1 MEIVDLFMEK
11 SKDKFLNMLVKIPK
25 AYDWYL
31 GIVIKLDDY
40 DLARLEPIDDFLT
53 RRCEEIYDKSEKHL
67 QLLKILLIDDY
78 TLLLFGTDPI
88 PYVKCDSGNFN
99 SPLKIA
105 KSNNMLQLKYNSN
118 IKGVLKSVCKYLDC
132 KIYEANYI
140 KYLRDMVFDPWGEQ
154 NYHYIISDNKAYDL
168 RAIKED

>member
-11 SKDKFLNMLVKIPK
+11 SKVKFLNMLVKIPK

-40 DLARLEPIDDFLT
+40 DLARLEPIDDFFT
-53 RRCEEIYDKSEKHL
+53 RRCEEIYNKSEKHL

-88 PYVKCDSGNFN
+88 PY
-99 SPLKIA
+99 
-105 KSNNMLQLKYNSN
+105 NSN
-118 IKGVLKSVCKYLDC
+118 IKGVVKSVCKYLDC

-154 NYHYIISDNKAYDL
+154 NYHYIINDNKAYDL
-168 RAIKED
+168 KVIKED

>member
-11 SKDKFLNMLVKIPK
+11 SKDKFLNMLIKIPK

-31 GIVIKLDDY
+31 GIIIKLDDY
-40 DLARLEPIDDFLT
+40 DLAKLEPIDDFFT
-53 RRCEEIYDKSEKHL
+53 RRCEEIYNKSEKHL

-88 PYVKCDSGNFN
+88 PY
-99 SPLKIA
+99 
-105 KSNNMLQLKYNSN
+105 NSN
-118 IKGVLKSVCKYLDC
+118 IKGVIKSVCKYLDC

-168 RAIKED
+168 RTIKED

>member
-11 SKDKFLNMLVKIPK
+11 SKDKFLNMLIKIPK

-31 GIVIKLDDY
+31 GIIIKLDDY

-53 RRCEEIYDKSEKHL
+53 RRCEEIYNKSEKHL

-88 PYVKCDSGNFN
+88 PY
-99 SPLKIA
+99 
-105 KSNNMLQLKYNSN
+105 NSN
-118 IKGVLKSVCKYLDC
+118 IKGVIKSVCKYLDC

-168 RAIKED
+168 KAIKED

>member
-31 GIVIKLDDY
+31 GIVIRLDDY

-53 RRCEEIYDKSEKHL
+53 RRCEEIYNKSEKHL

-88 PYVKCDSGNFN
+88 
-99 SPLKIA
+99 L
-105 KSNNMLQLKYNSN
+105 YNSN
-118 IKGVLKSVCKYLDC
+118 IKGVIKSVCKYLDC

-154 NYHYIISDNKAYDL
+154 NYHYIINDNKAYDL
-168 RAIKED
+168 KAIKED

>member
-11 SKDKFLNMLVKIPK
+11 SKDKFLNILIKIPK

-53 RRCEEIYDKSEKHL
+53 RRCEEIYNKSEKHL

-88 PYVKCDSGNFN
+88 PY
-99 SPLKIA
+99 
-105 KSNNMLQLKYNSN
+105 NSN
-118 IKGVLKSVCKYLDC
+118 IKGVIKSVCKYLDC
-132 KIYEANYI
+132 KIYEVNYI
-140 KYLRDMVFDPWGEQ
+140 KYLRDMIFDPWGEQ

>member
-40 DLARLEPIDDFLT
+40 DLVRLESIDDFIT
-53 RRCEEIYDKSEKHL
+53 RRCEEIYNKSEKHL

-88 PYVKCDSGNFN
+88 PY
-99 SPLKIA
+99 
-105 KSNNMLQLKYNSN
+105 NSN
-118 IKGVLKSVCKYLDC
+118 IKGVIKSICKYLDC

-140 KYLRDMVFDPWGEQ
+140 KYLRDMIFDPWGEQ

-168 RAIKED
+168 KAIKED

>member
-11 SKDKFLNMLVKIPK
+11 SKDKFLNMLVKVPK

-40 DLARLEPIDDFLT
+40 DLVRLEPIDEFLT

-88 PYVKCDSGNFN
+88 PY
-99 SPLKIA
+99 
-105 KSNNMLQLKYNSN
+105 NSN
-118 IKGVLKSVCKYLDC
+118 IKGVIKSVCKYLDC

>member
-11 SKDKFLNMLVKIPK
+11 SKDKFLNMLIKIPK

-40 DLARLEPIDDFLT
+40 DLARLEPIDDFFT
-53 RRCEEIYDKSEKHL
+53 RRCEEIYNKSEKHL

-88 PYVKCDSGNFN
+88 PY
-99 SPLKIA
+99 
-105 KSNNMLQLKYNSN
+105 NSN
-118 IKGVLKSVCKYLDC
+118 IKGVIKSVCKYLDC

-140 KYLRDMVFDPWGEQ
+140 KYLRNMVFDPWGEQ

-168 RAIKED
+168 RTIKED

>member
-31 GIVIKLDDY
+31 GIVIRLDDY

-53 RRCEEIYDKSEKHL
+53 RRCEEIYNKSEKHL

-88 PYVKCDSGNFN
+88 PY
-99 SPLKIA
+99 
-105 KSNNMLQLKYNSN
+105 NSN
-118 IKGVLKSVCKYLDC
+118 IKGVIKSVCKYLDC

-140 KYLRDMVFDPWGEQ
+140 KYLRNMVFDPWGEQ

-168 RAIKED
+168 RTIKED

>member
-1 MEIVDLFMEK
+1 MEIVDLFMETW
-11 SKDKFLNMLVKIPK
+11 KDKFLNTLVKIPK

-31 GIVIKLDDY
+31 GVVTKLDDY
-40 DLARLEPIDDFLT
+40 DLVRLEPIDDFLT
-53 RRCEEIYDKSEKHL
+53 RRCEEIYNKSEKHL

-88 PYVKCDSGNFN
+88 S
-99 SPLKIA
+99 
-105 KSNNMLQLKYNSN
+105 YNSY
-118 IKGVLKSVCKYLDC
+118 IKGVIKSVCKYLDC
-132 KIYEANYI
+132 NIYEANYI
-140 KYLRDMVFDPWGEQ
+140 KYLRNMVFDPWGEQ

>member
-11 SKDKFLNMLVKIPK
+11 SKDKFLNMLIKIPK

-40 DLARLEPIDDFLT
+40 DLARLEPIDDFFT
-53 RRCEEIYDKSEKHL
+53 RRCEEIYNKSEKHL

-88 PYVKCDSGNFN
+88 PY
-99 SPLKIA
+99 
-105 KSNNMLQLKYNSN
+105 NSN
-118 IKGVLKSVCKYLDC
+118 IKGGLKSVCKYLDC

-154 NYHYIISDNKAYDL
+154 NYHYIINDNKAYDL
-168 RAIKED
+168 KVIKED

>member
-11 SKDKFLNMLVKIPK
+11 SKDKFLNTLVKIPK

-40 DLARLEPIDDFLT
+40 DLARLEPIDDFFT
-53 RRCEEIYDKSEKHL
+53 RRCEEIYNKSEKHL
-67 QLLKILLIDDY
+67 QLLRRLLIDDY

-88 PYVKCDSGNFN
+88 PY
-99 SPLKIA
+99 
-105 KSNNMLQLKYNSN
+105 NSN
-118 IKGVLKSVCKYLDC
+118 IKGVIKSVCKYLDC

-140 KYLRDMVFDPWGEQ
+140 KYLRNMVFDPWGEQ

>member
-1 MEIVDLFMEK
+1 MEIIDLFMEK

-88 PYVKCDSGNFN
+88 PY
-99 SPLKIA
+99 
-105 KSNNMLQLKYNSN
+105 NSN
-118 IKGVLKSVCKYLDC
+118 IKGVIKSVCKYLDC

-168 RAIKED
+168 KAIKED

>member
-1 MEIVDLFMEK
+1 MEVIDLFMEK

-53 RRCEEIYDKSEKHL
+53 HRCEEIYNKSEKHL

-88 PYVKCDSGNFN
+88 PY
-99 SPLKIA
+99 
-105 KSNNMLQLKYNSN
+105 NSN
-118 IKGVLKSVCKYLDC
+118 IKGVIKSVCKYLDC

-168 RAIKED
+168 KAIKED

>member
-11 SKDKFLNMLVKIPK
+11 SKDKFLNMLIKIPK

-53 RRCEEIYDKSEKHL
+53 RRCEEIYNKSEKHL

-88 PYVKCDSGNFN
+88 PY
-99 SPLKIA
+99 
-105 KSNNMLQLKYNSN
+105 NSN
-118 IKGVLKSVCKYLDC
+118 IKGVIKSVCKYLDC

-168 RAIKED
+168 RTIKED

>member
-11 SKDKFLNMLVKIPK
+11 SKDKFLNMLIKIPK

-40 DLARLEPIDDFLT
+40 DLARLEPIDDFFT
-53 RRCEEIYDKSEKHL
+53 RRCEEIYNKSEKHL

-88 PYVKCDSGNFN
+88 PY
-99 SPLKIA
+99 
-105 KSNNMLQLKYNSN
+105 NSN
-118 IKGVLKSVCKYLDC
+118 IKGVVKSVCKYLDC

-140 KYLRDMVFDPWGEQ
+140 KYLRDMIFDPWGEQ

-168 RAIKED
+168 KAIKED

>member
-31 GIVIKLDDY
+31 GIVIRLDDY

-53 RRCEEIYDKSEKHL
+53 RRCEEIYNKSEKHL

-88 PYVKCDSGNFN
+88 PY
-99 SPLKIA
+99 
-105 KSNNMLQLKYNSN
+105 NSN
-118 IKGVLKSVCKYLDC
+118 IKGVIKSVCKYLDC
-132 KIYEANYI
+132 KIYEVTYI
-140 KYLRDMVFDPWGEQ
+140 KYLRDMVFNPWGEQ

-168 RAIKED
+168 KAIRED

>member
-11 SKDKFLNMLVKIPK
+11 SKDKFLNILIKIPK

-53 RRCEEIYDKSEKHL
+53 RRCEEIYNKSEKHL

-88 PYVKCDSGNFN
+88 PY
-99 SPLKIA
+99 
-105 KSNNMLQLKYNSN
+105 NSN
-118 IKGVLKSVCKYLDC
+118 IKGVIKSVCKYLDC

-168 RAIKED
+168 KAIKED

>member
-1 MEIVDLFMEK
+1 MEIIDLFMEK

-40 DLARLEPIDDFLT
+40 DLARLESIDDFLT

-88 PYVKCDSGNFN
+88 PY
-99 SPLKIA
+99 
-105 KSNNMLQLKYNSN
+105 NSN
-118 IKGVLKSVCKYLDC
+118 IKGVIKSVCKYLDC

-168 RAIKED
+168 KAIKED

>member
-1 MEIVDLFMEK
+1 MEIIDLFMEK

-40 DLARLEPIDDFLT
+40 DLARLEPIDDFFT

-88 PYVKCDSGNFN
+88 PY
-99 SPLKIA
+99 
-105 KSNNMLQLKYNSN
+105 NSN
-118 IKGVLKSVCKYLDC
+118 IKGVIKSVCKYLDC

-140 KYLRDMVFDPWGEQ
+140 KYLKDMVFDPWGEQ

>member
-53 RRCEEIYDKSEKHL
+53 RRCEEIYNKSEKHL

-88 PYVKCDSGNFN
+88 PY
-99 SPLKIA
+99 
-105 KSNNMLQLKYNSN
+105 NSN
-118 IKGVLKSVCKYLDC
+118 IKGVIKSVCKYLDC

-140 KYLRDMVFDPWGEQ
+140 KYLRDMVFDPWGEK
-154 NYHYIISDNKAYDL
+154 NYHYIINDNKAYDL

>member
-11 SKDKFLNMLVKIPK
+11 SKDKFLNMLIKIPK

-53 RRCEEIYDKSEKHL
+53 RRCEEIYNKSEKHL

-88 PYVKCDSGNFN
+88 PYS
-99 SPLKIA
+99 
-105 KSNNMLQLKYNSN
+105 SN
-118 IKGVLKSVCKYLDC
+118 IKGVIKSVCKYLDC

-168 RAIKED
+168 KAIKED

>member
-25 AYDWYL
+25 VYDWYL
-31 GIVIKLDDY
+31 GIVIRLDDY

-53 RRCEEIYDKSEKHL
+53 RRCEEIYNKSEKHL

-88 PYVKCDSGNFN
+88 PY
-99 SPLKIA
+99 
-105 KSNNMLQLKYNSN
+105 NSN
-118 IKGVLKSVCKYLDC
+118 IKGVIKSVCKYLDC

-168 RAIKED
+168 KAIKED

>member
-40 DLARLEPIDDFLT
+40 DLVRDEPIDDFLT
-53 RRCEEIYDKSEKHL
+53 HRCEEIYDKSEKHL

-88 PYVKCDSGNFN
+88 PY
-99 SPLKIA
+99 
-105 KSNNMLQLKYNSN
+105 NSN
-118 IKGVLKSVCKYLDC
+118 IKGVIKSVCKYLDC

-154 NYHYIISDNKAYDL
+154 NYHYIISDNKAYNL
-168 RAIKED
+168 KAIKED

>member
-40 DLARLEPIDDFLT
+40 DSVRLESIDDFIT
-53 RRCEEIYDKSEKHL
+53 RRCEEIYNKSEKHL

-88 PYVKCDSGNFN
+88 PY
-99 SPLKIA
+99 
-105 KSNNMLQLKYNSN
+105 NSN
-118 IKGVLKSVCKYLDC
+118 IKGVIKSICKYLDC

-140 KYLRDMVFDPWGEQ
+140 KYLRDMIFDPWGEQ

-168 RAIKED
+168 KAIKED

>member
-53 RRCEEIYDKSEKHL
+53 RRCEEIYNKSEKHL

-88 PYVKCDSGNFN
+88 PY
-99 SPLKIA
+99 
-105 KSNNMLQLKYNSN
+105 NSN
-118 IKGVLKSVCKYLDC
+118 IKGVIKSVCKYLDC

-140 KYLRDMVFDPWGEQ
+140 KYLRNMVFDPWGEQ

>member
-11 SKDKFLNMLVKIPK
+11 SKDKFLNMLIKIPK

-40 DLARLEPIDDFLT
+40 DLARLEPIDDFFT
-53 RRCEEIYDKSEKHL
+53 RRCEEIYNKSEKHL

-88 PYVKCDSGNFN
+88 PY
-99 SPLKIA
+99 
-105 KSNNMLQLKYNSN
+105 NSN
-118 IKGVLKSVCKYLDC
+118 IKGVVKSVCKYLDC

-168 RAIKED
+168 KAIKED

>member
-11 SKDKFLNMLVKIPK
+11 SKDKFLNMLIKIPK

-53 RRCEEIYDKSEKHL
+53 RRCEEIYNKSEKHL

-88 PYVKCDSGNFN
+88 PY
-99 SPLKIA
+99 
-105 KSNNMLQLKYNSN
+105 NSN
-118 IKGVLKSVCKYLDC
+118 IKGVIKSVCKYLDC

>member
-53 RRCEEIYDKSEKHL
+53 RRCEEIYNKSEKHL

-88 PYVKCDSGNFN
+88 PY
-99 SPLKIA
+99 
-105 KSNNMLQLKYNSN
+105 NSN
-118 IKGVLKSVCKYLDC
+118 IKGVIKSVCKYLDC

-154 NYHYIISDNKAYDL
+154 NYHYIIGDNKAYDL

>member
-40 DLARLEPIDDFLT
+40 DLARLEPIDDFFT
-53 RRCEEIYDKSEKHL
+53 RRCEEIYNKSEKHL

-88 PYVKCDSGNFN
+88 PY
-99 SPLKIA
+99 
-105 KSNNMLQLKYNSN
+105 NSN
-118 IKGVLKSVCKYLDC
+118 IKGVIKSVCKYLDC

-154 NYHYIISDNKAYDL
+154 NYHYIINDNKAYDL
-168 RAIKED
+168 KVIKED

>member
-88 PYVKCDSGNFN
+88 PY
-99 SPLKIA
+99 
-105 KSNNMLQLKYNSN
+105 NSN
-118 IKGVLKSVCKYLDC
+118 IKGVIKSVCKYLDC